1 MASSSSRRRRSTAAI
16 EFTAEVG
23 HPIACLW
30 ILRLLQRGG
39 AKMLRL
45 ISDHTALVQHLGSA
59 IPTPTPIPVQPKSGG
74 WDEDD
79 EDDEDDADN
88 GPSAADLT
96 PALIRRLLRKAEANA
111 ASHVLPEPLAGNI
124 SALTKELG
132 LDYADAQVLAFC
144 VLLANDSQLEECFCA
159 VGDVSD
165 NRALSILEHLLDVPV
180 QQLRSTVSHQSPLH
194 QSGLLRMDHN
204 KHFMG
209 SKFDLLNSEFAARML
224 HAPMLPIDV
233 LRGLIHVAPAATL
246 QRSDYAHIAA
256 DLQVLQ
262 PYVQHAID
270 RQRSGVNAFVYGAPG
285 TGKTQLTRLLGAEL
299 ACSVYEVACED
310 SDGDPIGGERRLRAW
325 QVAQTFLKGQRA
337 LLVFDEAEDVF
348 NDGGMFTASTAMQRK
363 GWMNQRLESGPVPT
377 LWLSNSGSPDAAFT
391 RRFDMVF
398 ELKSPPRAQRH
409 ALLAE
414 ASGPLLGAPA
424 LARLASI
431 EALAP
436 AVVERAARVVH
447 TVASALPAAQH
458 EAALLRLIDQTLSA
472 QGHGTL
478 RQLHQHR
485 PPEHY
490 DPALINTDQDP
501 QNLLKGL
508 AAAGSA
514 RLCFYGAPGTGK
526 TAFAQWLAQQLDRP
540 LLVKRASDL
549 LSKWVGQAEKNIAAA
564 FDSAQRDN
572 AVLLIDEVDSF
583 LRDRRGAKASWE
595 ATQVNEMLTQ
605 MEQFQ
610 GIFIAST
617 NLMDGF
623 DPAALRRFDM
633 KLRFEALR
641 PRQALA
647 LLQTHCCAQGWA
659 LPENALSTLT
669 YLPQITPG
677 DFAAAMR
684 QHRFA
689 PLADAG
695 ALLKLL
701 QAECALKE
709 NAGQRMGFV

>member
-1 MASSSSRRRRSTAAI
+1 MASSSSSRRRSTAPL
-16 EFTAEVG
+16 EFTPEVG
-23 HPIACLW
+23 HPIVCLW
-30 ILRLLQRGG
+30 ILRLLNRGG
-39 AKMLRL
+39 AKMLRK
-45 ISDHTALVQHLGSA
+45 INDHTALMQHLGIAVAASTDNA
-59 IPTPTPIPVQPKSGG
+59 SCD
-74 WDEDD
+74 WDD
-79 EDDEDDADN
+79 DDADN
-88 GPSAADLT
+88 APSTPDLT
-96 PALIRRLLRKAEANA
+96 PALIRRLLRKAEADA
-111 ASHVLPEPLAGNI
+111 ASHMLPEPLAGNI

-132 LDYADAQVLAFC
+132 LDHSAAQVLAFC
-144 VLLANDSQLEECFCA
+144 VLLANDSQLEECFDA
-159 VGDVSD
+159 VGDLSD
-165 NRALSILEHLLDVPV
+165 NRALSILEHLLNVPV
-180 QQLRSTVSHQSPLH
+180 QLLRSTVSHQSPLH
-194 QSGLLRMDHN
+194 QSGLLRIDHN
-204 KHFMG
+204 NHFMN
-209 SKFDLLNSEFAARML
+209 SKFDLLTSEFAARML
-224 HAPMLPIDV
+224 HQPMQPIEV
-233 LRGLIHVAPAATL
+233 LRGLIHVAPAGTL

-262 PYVQHAID
+262 PYVQHTLD
-270 RQRSGVNAFVYGAPG
+270 EKRSGVNTFIYGPPG
-285 TGKTQLTRLLGAEL
+285 TGKTQLTRLLGAEM

-348 NDGGMFTASTAMQRK
+348 NDGGMFSGPSTATKRK

-398 ELKSPPRAQRH
+398 ELESPPRAQRH
-409 ALLAE
+409 ALLAS
-414 ASGPLLGAPA
+414 AAGSLLGAPA
-424 LARLASI
+424 LERLASI
-431 EALAP
+431 ELLTP
-436 AVVERAARVVH
+436 AVVERAARVVR
-447 TVASALPAAQH
+447 TVADSLPAAAH
-458 EAALLRLIDQTLSA
+458 EPALLRLIDQTLSA

-478 RQLHQHR
+478 RQLNNHR

-564 FDSAQRDN
+564 FDNAQRDN

-623 DPAALRRFDM
+623 DPAALRRFDL
-633 KLRFEALR
+633 KLRFDALR

-647 LLQTHCCAQGWA
+647 LLQTHCTAQNWA

-684 QHRFA
+684 QNRFA
-689 PLADAG
+689 PLADAA

>member
-1 MASSSSRRRRSTAAI
+1 MALARSRPARSTANAQSADFSP
-16 EFTAEVG
+16 EMGT
-23 HPIACLW
+23 PIVRLW
-30 ILRLLQRGG
+30 ILRLLSRGRTKIVRRIG
-39 AKMLRL
+39 DL
-45 ISDHTALVQHLGSA
+45 TALVVHLG
-59 IPTPTPIPVQPKSGG
+59 IPVQDDPGS
-74 WDEDD
+74 DDPDD
-79 EDDEDDADN
+79 EPLAPE
-88 GPSAADLT
+88 LT
-96 PALIRRLLRKAEANA
+96 PALVRRLLRSAEADP
-111 ASHVLPEPLAGNI
+111 ASQRLPEPLASNI
-124 SALTKELG
+124 AALQQELG
-132 LDYADAQVLAFC
+132 LEHSAAQVLAFC
-144 VLLANDSQLEECFCA
+144 ILLVNDGPLSECANAL
-159 VGDVSD
+159 GDMSD
-165 NRALSILEHLLDVPV
+165 TYALSILEYLLGLPLA
-180 QQLRSTVSHQSPLH
+180 QLRSAVAPQSPLH
-194 QSGLLRMDHN
+194 QSGLLRMDHSN
-204 KHFMG
+204 HYLA
-209 SKFDLLNSEFAARML
+209 SKFDLLTGEFAARMV
-224 HAPMLPIDV
+224 HYPMAPVEV
-233 LRGLIHVAPAATL
+233 LRGLLHLAPPTL
-246 QRSDYAHIAA
+246 LQTSDYAHISA
-256 DLQVLQ
+256 DLQVLV
-262 PYVQHAID
+262 PYLQHTLQT
-270 RQRSGVNAFVYGAPG
+270 QRCGVNTFIYGAPG
-285 TGKTQLTRLLGAEL
+285 TGKTQLTRLLGVQA
-299 ACSVYEVACED
+299 ACPVYEVACED
-310 SDGDPIGGERRLRAW
+310 SDGDPISGERRLRAW
-325 QVAQTFLKGQRA
+325 QVAQVFLKNQRA

-348 NDGGMFTASTAMQRK
+348 NDGGGMFSGPSTAIKRK
-363 GWMNQRLESGPVPT
+363 GWMNQRLESSPVPT

-424 LARLASI
+424 LARLAGI

-458 EAALLRLIDQTLSA
+458 EPALLRLIDQTLSA

-501 QNLLKGL
+501 QRLLQGL
-508 AAAGSA
+508 AQAGSA

-526 TAFAQWLAQQLDRP
+526 TAFAQWLAEQLERP

-549 LSKWVGQAEKNIAAA
+549 LSKWVGQAEKNIAEA

-595 ATQVNEMLTQ
+595 VTQVNEMLTQ
-605 MEQFQ
+605 MEQFE

-633 KLRFEALR
+633 KLRFEPLR
-641 PRQALA
+641 PAQALA
-647 LLQTHCCAQGWA
+647 LLQAHCSAQGWA
-659 LPENALSTLT
+659 LPEHAAALLAP
-669 YLPQITPG
+669 LHQLTPG
-677 DFAAAMR
+677 DFAAALR

-689 PLADAG
+689 PLADAP
-695 ALLKLL
+695 ALLKVL

-709 NAGQRMGFV
+709 NAGQRIGFV